1 MCSYFLLGFV
11 RVGLALFFLDICSRD
26 THLCLKYLVSIPL
39 SFFPSSL
46 ISHKMGLGLILL
58 VIFVLVLSLFLVDPR
73 FGLKVNDILGSIL
86 YHLFYFWQ
94 YMHEKVDVQGFFL
107 EAING

>member
-11 RVGLALFFLDICSRD
+11 GVGLALFFLDICSRD

-46 ISHKMGLGLILL
+46 ISHKIGLGLILL
-58 VIFVLVLSLFLVDPR
+58 VIFISSTVSIPPLSLFSSV
-73 FGLKVNDILGSIL
+73 FGLKWRWT
-86 YHLFYFWQ
+86 F
-94 YMHEKVDVQGFFL
+94 FFL
-107 EAING
+107 ERIL